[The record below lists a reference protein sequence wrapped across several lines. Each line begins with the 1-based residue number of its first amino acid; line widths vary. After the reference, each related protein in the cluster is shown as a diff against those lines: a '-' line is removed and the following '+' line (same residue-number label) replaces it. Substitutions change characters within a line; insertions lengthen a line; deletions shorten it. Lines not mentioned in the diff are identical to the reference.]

1 MNIKNENIDID
12 AILEDIRFK
21 EAHFTR
27 KEEICRAIIDY
38 IETDKLKQQPKI
50 FLTPKVIL
58 RNFAAAAAVIM
69 IFVTG
74 AYWLLNTTVTTGND
88 SLAIVLPDNS
98 AVMLRPASTVKYN
111 KLTWFIKRNI
121 SIEGCAEFKVLTG
134 NKFTVNTTLGEISVL

>member
-58 RNFAAAAAVIM
+58 RNFAAAAA
-69 IFVTG
+69 G
-74 AYWLLNTTVTTGND
+74 PKSSD
-88 SLAIVLPDNS
+88 SLHTHTLSICNS
-98 AVMLRPASTVKYN
+98 S
-111 KLTWFIKRNI
+111 
-121 SIEGCAEFKVLTG
+121 
-134 NKFTVNTTLGEISVL
+134 